1 MQTFFKK
8 SGTFAHFY
16 VLHEVNKIVMK
27 EQAKMKAKK
36 HAKHPVQYGVD
47 IAKEFND
54 VKSSIQVLADKI
66 NKQTTEFEKQLT
78 KLNVNME
85 KVLN

>member
-1 MQTFFKK
+1 
-8 SGTFAHFY
+8 
-16 VLHEVNKIVMK
+16 MK

>member
-1 MQTFFKK
+1 M
-8 SGTFAHFY
+8 
-16 VLHEVNKIVMK
+16 LHEVNKIVMK

>member
-1 MQTFFKK
+1 M
-8 SGTFAHFY
+8 
-16 VLHEVNKIVMK
+16 LHEVNKIVMK

-36 HAKHPVQYGVD
+36 HAKHPTQYGVD

>member
-1 MQTFFKK
+1 M
-8 SGTFAHFY
+8 
-16 VLHEVNKIVMK
+16 HEVNKIVMK